1 MVVLFT
7 GVVVLFVTQ
16 HRVAAEAPD
25 FRVIRLGGVEY
36 EAVQGRPIHPD
47 NAVDGAIVAGLSASE
62 RRVTSRR
69 CFGAFIAVTNDSS
82 EPMRTAGRIELR
94 DQSGRVYRALA
105 CPRRTRTR
113 TRSGCSVP
121 GTRIPA
127 FGSVADDNL
136 ATAGRALVFRIR
148 KWVYDNATL
157 ELVIHDPSQPG
168 STASLV
174 V

>member
-1 MVVLFT
+1 ML
-7 GVVVLFVTQ
+7 
-16 HRVAAEAPD
+16 
-25 FRVIRLGGVEY
+25 
-36 EAVQGRPIHPD
+36 
-47 NAVDGAIVAGLSASE
+47 
-62 RRVTSRR
+62 
-69 CFGAFIAVTNDSS
+69 FGAFIAVTNDSS
-82 EPMRTAGRIELR
+82 EPMRTAGRIGLR

-105 CPRRTRTR
+105 LPAASPYAYSQRLLR
-113 TRSGCSVP
+113 P

-136 ATAGRALVFRIR
+136 ATAGRVLVFRIR